1 MDRNP
6 GAPPLYAQLEQI
18 LKQQIECGTY
28 KKGDFLPTE
37 KELMEKY
44 ELSRVTVRQAMTNL
58 VQSGYARARRGI
70 GTDVVYEKV
79 ADGRCHQFHGRNEKA
94 SYRNADNILQDG
106 TDQSRGNGSKKSAD
120 SIDGAMLLPETCEEC
135 CGKTHGL
142 YHYVSEKNLRTA
154 NRAGAIHGIAVSVS
168 AGGTWNLY

>member
-44 ELSRVTVRQAMTNL
+44 ELSRVTVRQAMTE
-58 VQSGYARARRGI
+58 SGTERLRPCTARHRNRCCLRESRR
-70 GTDVVYEKV
+70 

-120 SIDGAMLLPETCEEC
+120 P
-135 CGKTHGL
+135 
-142 YHYVSEKNLRTA
+142 
-154 NRAGAIHGIAVSVS
+154 
-168 AGGTWNLY
+168 

>member
-1 MDRNP
+1 MRHVQKRRFSANRKRADGKVRAFACDSTPGDDESGTERLRPCTARHRNRCC
-6 GAPPLYAQLEQI
+6 LRE
-18 LKQQIECGTY
+18 
-28 KKGDFLPTE
+28 
-37 KELMEKY
+37 
-44 ELSRVTVRQAMTNL
+44 SRR
-58 VQSGYARARRGI
+58 
-70 GTDVVYEKV
+70 
-79 ADGRCHQFHGRNEKA
+79 ADGRCHQLHGRNEKA

-106 TDQSRGNGSKKSAD
+106 TDQSRGNGSKKAAD

>member
-58 VQSGYARARRGI
+58 VQSGYARA
-70 GTDVVYEKV
+70 
-79 ADGRCHQFHGRNEKA
+79 
-94 SYRNADNILQDG
+94 LQDG